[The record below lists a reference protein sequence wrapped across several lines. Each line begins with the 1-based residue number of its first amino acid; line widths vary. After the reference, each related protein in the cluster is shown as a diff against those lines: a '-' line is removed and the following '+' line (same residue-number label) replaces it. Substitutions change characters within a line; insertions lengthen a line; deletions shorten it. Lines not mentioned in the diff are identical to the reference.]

1 MYSIHLFA
9 GAGGGILGDLLL
21 GHTPICA
28 VEIEEY
34 PRKVLLQRQIDGVFP
49 AFPIWDDVTTL
60 QGSILP
66 SIDLISG
73 GRAGWNLVTSSAASE
88 AFNFSLDA
96 HVPHAE
102 RYERARME
110 RAAFVVLQSRQAGK
124 TFHDPDTDS
133 YKERSKGRSADE
145 GLGLFS
151 YNPVTQ
157 AV

>member
-1 MYSIHLFA
+1 MLFRSFDREPLDTWTRDR
-9 GAGGGILGDLLL
+9 ITLLGDAAHPVLPFL
-21 GHTPICA
+21 GHGA
-28 VEIEEY
+28 VLAIEDGL
-34 PRKVLLQRQIDGVFP
+34 VL
-49 AFPIWDDVTTL
+49 A
-60 QGSILP
+60 
-66 SIDLISG
+66 
-73 GRAGWNLVTSSAASE
+73 RALAASTRHD
-88 AFNFSLDA
+88 DA
-96 HVPHAE
+96 LE